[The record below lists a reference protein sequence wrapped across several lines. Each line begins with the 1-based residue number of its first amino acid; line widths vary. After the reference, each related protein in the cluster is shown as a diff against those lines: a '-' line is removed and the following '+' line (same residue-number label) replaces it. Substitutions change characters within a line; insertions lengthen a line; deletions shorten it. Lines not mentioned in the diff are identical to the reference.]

1 MASDVNF
8 KLRFEISN
16 LNYPGNYVYVV
27 LNTLFGCL
35 RGHEGLQMTSEVA
48 TDLKFE
54 ISGLNNPCSRAS
66 LASIVLCLTNLP
78 EERPNII
85 PRPAGF
91 AAGKNLNMYYLA
103 KSQKEKKCHQKIGS
117 LGMKCRKNDLSQS
130 EYWYLNIC
138 QWEVDQNSHPV
149 GVCLGLYKLVD

>member
-54 ISGLNNPCSRAS
+54 ISGLNNPCSSAF
-66 LASIVLCLTNLP
+66 LAPKCFFEPFV
-78 EERPNII
+78 R
-85 PRPAGF
+85 
-91 AAGKNLNMYYLA
+91 
-103 KSQKEKKCHQKIGS
+103 KEG
-117 LGMKCRKNDLSQS
+117 RKEGRKDKMDL
-130 EYWYLNIC
+130 
-138 QWEVDQNSHPV
+138 
-149 GVCLGLYKLVD
+149 

>member
-54 ISGLNNPCSRAS
+54 ISGLNNPCSSAS
-66 LASIVLCLTNLP
+66 LASIVLCLTNLDG
-78 EERPNII
+78 RKDNII
-85 PRPAGF
+85 HRPAGF
-91 AAGKNLNMYYLA
+91 AAGKNRC
-103 KSQKEKKCHQKIGS
+103 S
-117 LGMKCRKNDLSQS
+117 S
-130 EYWYLNIC
+130 ENLTAGL
-138 QWEVDQNSHPV
+138 DQGFHLHCINR
-149 GVCLGLYKLVD
+149 VC

>member
-27 LNTLFGCL
+27 LNTLFGGL

-54 ISGLNNPCSRAS
+54 ISGLNNPCSSAS
-66 LASIVLCLTNLP
+66 LASIVLCLTNLDG
-78 EERPNII
+78 RKDNII
-85 PRPAGF
+85 HRPAGF
-91 AAGKNLNMYYLA
+91 AAGKNAQRKLSIFLFLYTSL
-103 KSQKEKKCHQKIGS
+103 S
-117 LGMKCRKNDLSQS
+117 LGNKRVKFK
-130 EYWYLNIC
+130 LN
-138 QWEVDQNSHPV
+138 
-149 GVCLGLYKLVD
+149 